1 MLQLIRFLKGYV
13 RIRVTGYSPERF
25 INLCGN
31 HNILLWDIQNQGSFY
46 TMSVSLKAFW
56 QLRKITR
63 KTGTRVV
70 ITRRCG
76 LPFFMVKVQKRKIF
90 LMGVVFSLLFWILM
104 SGYVWNINITG
115 NYYVTEE
122 VLTDFLS
129 ENNIR
134 TGMKKKQI
142 SMEDVEKKIR
152 NEFSVVTWTSARMDG
167 TSLVI
172 QIKENEKLPEAVEEK
187 EMPDEEGC
195 DLIADRDGLVVS
207 IMTRSGRPTVKEGD
221 MVQKGDILVE
231 GCMPIP
237 DENGEV
243 KRYEYCRADADIEL
257 SFSFQKAWKFP
268 ETYEYRI
275 YTGRE
280 KKRLWLL
287 AGGKSLHLFLPGRK
301 FTKEDCLQEME
312 QMKLFGSYPVPFY
325 RISEKRRE
333 YVTEERTYEKAEI
346 KAQME
351 HKIQKF
357 VETLEEKGVQNI
369 KKDVTIKK
377 YKGIYDLKV
386 NFEVTAPCLTL
397 QKTEKRTVEQ
407 VQGE

>member
-56 QLRKITR
+56 QLKKITR

-70 ITRRCG
+70 ITKRCG
-76 LPFFMVKVQKRKIF
+76 LPFLMVRLQKRKIF
-90 LMGVVFSLLFWILM
+90 LAGVVLSLLFWILM
-104 SGYVWNINITG
+104 SGYVWNIRIIG
-115 NYYVTEE
+115 NHYVTEE

-134 TGMKKKQI
+134 TGMKKKQLA
-142 SMEDVEKKIR
+142 MEEVEKKIR
-152 NEFSVVTWTSARMDG
+152 NEFPLVTWTSARMDG

-172 QIKENEKLPEAVEEK
+172 QIRENEKMPEIK
-187 EMPDEEGC
+187 EGEDSTEDAGY
-195 DLIADRDGLVVS
+195 DLVADREGVIVS
-207 IMTRSGRPTVKEGD
+207 MITRSGNPVVREGD
-221 MVQKGDILVE
+221 TVQKGDILVE
-231 GCMPIP
+231 GCVPIMNE
-237 DENGEV
+237 DGEV
-243 KRYEYCRADADIEL
+243 KRYEYCRADADIGL
-257 SFSFQKAWKFP
+257 SFSFVKEWKFP
-268 ETYEYRI
+268 EKYEYRT

-280 KKRLWLL
+280 KRGLRIL
-287 AGGKSLHLFLPGRK
+287 AGKRGFHLRLPGKAYRK
-301 FTKEDCLQEME
+301 GDCIMETE
-312 QMKLFGSYPVPFY
+312 QMRLFGNFLIPIYW
-325 RISEKRRE
+325 ISEKSRE
-333 YVTEERTYEKAEI
+333 YVTEERIYEQAEI
-346 KAQME
+346 RKQME

-386 NFEVTAPCLTL
+386 EFEVTAPCSGLK
-397 QKTEKRTVEQ
+397 KTEIRMTGE